1 MKAHRIILLPHLS
14 ERLASNILRNIVLLS
29 LTLRHLMYHL
39 VPSFSQLHI
48 ASCYL
53 PHTIALSL
61 PHADVIPQRPSH
73 TFALSFSHLCVVLLQ
88 LITSMSHAVASWTS
102 SPHGYF
108 ADFREPP
115 LSYGLLAYQKHRG
128 SISPGRVTSLPPPD
142 PFAPHPPERLEQAL
156 YFY

>member
-61 PHADVIPQRPSH
+61 PHADVIPLMLYRIVLLTLSHCPSH
-73 TFALSFSHLCVVLLQ
+73 TYASSFCNSLRPCPTQ
-88 LITSMSHAVASWTS
+88 S
-102 SPHGYF
+102 
-108 ADFREPP
+108 R
-115 LSYGLLAYQKHRG
+115 RG
-128 SISPGRVTSLPPPD
+128 PPPRTD
-142 PFAPHPPERLEQAL
+142 TSRTFVNPL
-156 YFY
+156 YLTDFSPIRSIVVPSPRAV